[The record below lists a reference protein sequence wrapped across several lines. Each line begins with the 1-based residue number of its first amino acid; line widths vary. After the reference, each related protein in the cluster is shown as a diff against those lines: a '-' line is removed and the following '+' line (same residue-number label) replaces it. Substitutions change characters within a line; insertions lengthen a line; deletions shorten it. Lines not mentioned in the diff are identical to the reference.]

1 MVVEDALK
9 RKNDGG
15 GGGEPDLKR
24 SRGDRSGKPEVMS
37 LEQMLAKRKEEKKA
51 PKISFMSRN
60 VRERNAE
67 KEANRAKTEAK
78 RKAEEA
84 SKRRKDFLLQ
94 EEIER
99 ERERQ
104 REREE
109 REKERKR
116 REEERQREREEREK
130 ERLKQREEKDNLMQ
144 ISSLAEMNLLKLPDS
159 ERRERQAE
167 KELELIK
174 RHYLGMKEAKKKMQ
188 KPSEKFRNIFNFEWN
203 ADDDTMRGDNNPLYT
218 KRLEPQLL
226 FGRGYR
232 AGIDVREQR
241 KSNSFYEE
249 LIAKRA
255 EYTGED
261 VSTFIQPQKE
271 SIAFKTRD
279 IECKDEHKVHWTDKP
294 LHEMTTRD
302 WRIFREDFQIYIR
315 GGRVPNPMR
324 IWAEGGLPWELLEA
338 IHKVGYA
345 RPTPIQMQAIPIAL
359 ECRDLIGVAETG
371 SGKTAAYML
380 PLLNYVKKLP
390 QLDDTTA
397 QDGPYAV
404 VMAPSRELILQ
415 IEEEA
420 NKFATFTQARMV
432 SVVGGRDAEQQ
443 AFTLRQGVEICL
455 ATPGRLC
462 DALDKRHTV
471 LNQCNY
477 IILDEADKMVDLGFE
492 DYVRRVLL
500 AIPSS
505 NMKAE
510 NEDEVLQQELSA
522 KAGHRKFRVTQMFS
536 ATMPPAVERMARQFL
551 RHPSIISVGDP
562 GHAKKDIEQRL
573 EFISEAKKKKRLEEL
588 LVGAEP
594 PIIVFVNQKKAVD
607 VLAKSLDN
615 SGYRVCS
622 IHGGKSQEQR
632 EWAMNSFKE
641 GRYDIL
647 VATDVAGR
655 GLDIEG
661 VQQVINF
668 DMPKTIED
676 YTHRIG
682 RTGRAGLA
690 GLAVSFLTPED
701 SEIFYD
707 LTQFLKTSNQLVP
720 SELANHPA
728 SKFKP
733 GTLNEFGQPM
743 GKKLSEQ
750 IVYAKK

>member
-1 MVVEDALK
+1 MVAEADGK
-9 RKNDGG
+9 RKADGEDNDA
-15 GGGEPDLKR
+15 KR
-24 SRGDRSGKPEVMS
+24 QKSDGKSEVMS
-37 LEQMLAKRKEEKKA
+37 LEQVLAKRKEEKKA
-51 PKISFMSRN
+51 PKLSFVSRTD
-60 VRERNAE
+60 RERNAE
-67 KEANRAKTEAK
+67 KEATRQKNESKK
-78 RKAEEA
+78 KAEEA

-109 REKERKR
+109 RERERKR

-144 ISSLAEMNLLKLPDS
+144 TSSLAEMNLLKLPET

-241 KSNSFYEE
+241 KNNSFYEE

-261 VSTFIQPQKE
+261 VSTFIQPSKE
-271 SIAFKTRD
+271 PISFKQRD
-279 IECKDEHKVHWTDKP
+279 IETKDDHVTHWTDKP
-294 LHEMTTRD
+294 VAEMTARD

-315 GGRVPNPMR
+315 GGRVPHPMR
-324 IWAEGGLPWELLEA
+324 IWAEGPLPWELLEA
-338 IHKVGYA
+338 IHKVGYIK
-345 RPTPIQMQAIPIAL
+345 PTPVQMQVIPIAC
-359 ECRDLIGVAETG
+359 EHRDLIAVAETG
-371 SGKTAAYML
+371 SGKTCAYML
-380 PLLNYVKKLP
+380 PILNYVKKLP
-390 QLDDTTA
+390 PLDDTTA
-397 QDGPYAV
+397 QDGPYAIV
-404 VMAPSRELILQ
+404 LAPSRELVLQ

-420 NKFATFTQARMV
+420 RKFGQFVTCRMV
-432 SVVGGRDAEQQ
+432 SIVGGRDAEQQ
-443 AFTLRQGVEICL
+443 AFTLRQGVECAF

-471 LNQCNY
+471 LNQCSY
-477 IILDEADKMVDLGFE
+477 VVIDEADKMVDLGFE

-500 AIPSS
+500 AIPAS
-505 NMKAE
+505 NMKAM
-510 NEDEVLQQELSA
+510 DEESVVKQELEA
-522 KAGHRKFRVTQMFS
+522 KAGHRKYRITQMFS
-536 ATMPPAVERMARQFL
+536 ATMPPAIERMARTFL
-551 RHPSIISVGDP
+551 RCPSIVSIGDP

-573 EFISEAKKKKRLEEL
+573 EFIGEAKKKKRLEEL

-615 SGYRVCS
+615 GGYRVCS

-661 VQQVINF
+661 VMQVVNF

-682 RTGRAGLA
+682 RTGRAGNK
-690 GLAVSFLTPED
+690 GLACSFITPED

-707 LTQFLKTSNQLVP
+707 LCQFLKTSNQIIP
-720 SELANHPA
+720 PELQNHPA

-733 GTLNEFGQPM
+733 GTLNEHGQAM
-743 GKKLSEQ
+743 GKKLSEH

>member
-1 MVVEDALK
+1 MVAIGDAKRRADEPQLGSKRLK
-9 RKNDGG
+9 TDGG
-15 GGGEPDLKR
+15 KQ
-24 SRGDRSGKPEVMS
+24 EVMS
-37 LEQMLAKRKEEKKA
+37 LEQMLAKRKEDKKA
-51 PKISFMSRN
+51 PKLAFVSRN
-60 VRERNAE
+60 ERERNAE
-67 KEANRAKTEAK
+67 KEASRQKNEAK
-78 RKAEEA
+78 KKAEEA

-109 REKERKR
+109 RERERKR

-130 ERLKQREEKDNLMQ
+130 ERLKQREEKDSLMQ
-144 ISSLAEMNLLKLPDS
+144 SSSLAEMNLLKLPET

-174 RHYLGMKEAKKKMQ
+174 RHYLGMKDAKKKMQ

-241 KSNSFYEE
+241 KNNSFYEE

-261 VSTFIQPQKE
+261 VSTFIQPVKD
-271 SIAFKTRD
+271 SAAFRNRD
-279 IECKDEHKVHWTDKP
+279 LETKDDNKVHWTDKP
-294 LHEMTTRD
+294 VHEMTTRD
-302 WRIFREDFQIYIR
+302 WRIFREDFQIFIR

-324 IWAEGGLPWELLEA
+324 IWAEGPLPWELLEA
-338 IHKVGYA
+338 IHRVGYA
-345 RPTPIQMQAIPIAL
+345 KPTPIQMQTIPIACQ
-359 ECRDLIGVAETG
+359 CRDLIAVAQTG
-371 SGKTAAYML
+371 SGKTAAYMI
-380 PLLNYVKKLP
+380 PLLAYVRKLP
-390 QLDDTTA
+390 PLDDTTA
-397 QDGPYAV
+397 QDGPYAIV
-404 VMAPSRELILQ
+404 LAPSRELVLQ

-420 NKFATFTQARMV
+420 RKFSQCILGVRFV

-477 IILDEADKMVDLGFE
+477 IVIDEADKMVDLGFE
-492 DYVRRVLL
+492 DYVRRTLL

-505 NMKAE
+505 NLKAE
-510 NEDEVLQQELSA
+510 NEDETYKQEVEA
-522 KAGHRKFRVTQMFS
+522 QAGHRKYRITQMFS
-536 ATMPPAVERMARQFL
+536 ATMPPAIERLARNFL
-551 RHPSIISVGDP
+551 RHPSIINVGEP
-562 GHAKKDIEQRL
+562 GHAKQDIEQRL

-622 IHGGKSQEQR
+622 LHGGKSQEQR

-655 GLDIEG
+655 GLDVEG
-661 VQQVINF
+661 VQQVVNF

-682 RTGRAGLA
+682 RTGRAGQVGIA
-690 GLAVSFLTPED
+690 TSFVTPED

-707 LTQFLKTSNQLVP
+707 LSQFLKTSNQMVP
-720 SELANHPA
+720 PELANHPA

-743 GKKLSEQ
+743 GRKLSEHV
-750 IVYAKK
+750 VYAKK

>member
-1 MVVEDALK
+1 
-9 RKNDGG
+9 
-15 GGGEPDLKR
+15 
-24 SRGDRSGKPEVMS
+24 
-37 LEQMLAKRKEEKKA
+37 
-51 PKISFMSRN
+51 
-60 VRERNAE
+60 
-67 KEANRAKTEAK
+67 
-78 RKAEEA
+78 
-84 SKRRKDFLLQ
+84 
-94 EEIER
+94 
-99 ERERQ
+99 
-104 REREE
+104 
-109 REKERKR
+109 
-116 REEERQREREEREK
+116 
-130 ERLKQREEKDNLMQ
+130 MQ

-271 SIAFKTRD
+271 SAAFKNRD
-279 IECKDEHKVHWTDKP
+279 IEVADDNKIHWTDKP
-294 LHEMTTRD
+294 LSEMTTRD
-302 WRIFREDFQIYIR
+302 WRIFREDFQIFIR

-324 IWAEGGLPWELLEA
+324 IWAEGPLPWELLEA

-345 RPTPIQMQAIPIAL
+345 RPTPIQMQAIPVAC

-380 PLLNYVKKLP
+380 PLLSYTKKLP
-390 QLDDTTA
+390 PLDDTTA
-397 QDGPYAV
+397 QDGPYAIV
-404 VMAPSRELILQ
+404 LAPSRELILQ

-420 NKFATFTQARMV
+420 KKFAHFCQARIV

-443 AFTLRQGVEICL
+443 AFSLRQGVEVCL

-462 DALDKRHTV
+462 DAIDKRHTV

-477 IILDEADKMVDLGFE
+477 IVLDEADKMVDLGFE

-505 NMKAE
+505 NMKTE
-510 NEDEVLQQELSA
+510 NEDDILQQELAA
-522 KAGHRKFRVTQMFS
+522 KAGHRKYRVTQMFS

-551 RHPSIISVGDP
+551 RCPSIISVGDP
-562 GHAKKDIEQRL
+562 GHAKKDIEQNL

-682 RTGRAGLA
+682 RTGRAGNKGMA
-690 GLAVSFLTPED
+690 RSFLTPED
-701 SEIFYD
+701 ADIFYD
-707 LTQFLKTSNQLVP
+707 LVQFLKTSNQLVP
-720 SELANHPA
+720 PELANHPA
-728 SKFKP
+728 AKFKP
-733 GTLNEFGQPM
+733 GSVNEFGQKL
-743 GKKLSEQ
+743 GSKLSDH

>member
-1 MVVEDALK
+1 MGAQDVSK
-9 RKNDGG
+9 RKIDAAEGESKRHKSDG
-15 GGGEPDLKR
+15 KTV
-24 SRGDRSGKPEVMS
+24 EVMS
-37 LEQMLAKRKEEKKA
+37 LEQMLAKRKEENKA
-51 PKISFMSRN
+51 PKFKFISKTD
-60 VRERNAE
+60 REKNQEIQAG
-67 KEANRAKTEAK
+67 KQKADQKK
-78 RKAEEA
+78 KAEEA

-116 REEERQREREEREK
+116 REEERAREKEEREK
-130 ERLKQREEKDNLMQ
+130 ERLKAREEKDNLVQ
-144 ISSLAEMNLLKLPDS
+144 TSSLAEMNLLKLPET

-174 RHYLGMKEAKKKMQ
+174 RHYLGMKDTKKKMQ

-218 KRLEPQLL
+218 KRVEPQLL

-241 KSNSFYEE
+241 KNNSFYEE

-255 EYTGED
+255 EYSGED
-261 VSTFIQPQKE
+261 VSAFVQPSKE
-271 SIAFKTRD
+271 PLSFKQRD
-279 IECKDEHKVHWTDKP
+279 LEDKDINKTHWTEKP
-294 LHEMTTRD
+294 VHEMSTRD
-302 WRIFREDFQIYIR
+302 WRIFREDFQIFIR
-315 GGRVPNPMR
+315 GGRVPVPMR
-324 IWAEGGLPWELLEA
+324 IWAEGPLPWELLEA

-345 RPTPIQMQAIPIAL
+345 RPTPIQMQTIPIACQ
-359 ECRDLIGVAETG
+359 CRDLIATAETG

-380 PLLNYVKKLP
+380 PMLAYVKKLP
-390 QLDDTTA
+390 KLDDSTA
-397 QDGPYAV
+397 QDGPYGIV
-404 VMAPSRELILQ
+404 LAPSRELVIQ

-420 NKFATFTQARMV
+420 RKFAAFCDCRMV

-443 AFTLRQGVEICL
+443 AFTLRQGVEICM

-462 DALDKRHTV
+462 DSLDKRHTV
-471 LNQCNY
+471 LNQCTY
-477 IILDEADKMVDLGFE
+477 VVIDEADKMVDLGFE

-500 AIPSS
+500 AIPAS
-505 NMKAE
+505 NMKAD
-510 NEDEVLQQELSA
+510 NEDDAEKQEEDA
-522 KAGHRKFRVTQMFS
+522 KAAKKKYRITQMFS
-536 ATMPPAVERMARQFL
+536 ATMPPAIERMARTFL
-551 RHPSIISVGDP
+551 RCPAVINVGDP
-562 GHAKKDIEQRL
+562 SQAKKDIEQTL
-573 EFISEAKKKKRLEEL
+573 EFIGEAKKKKRLEEM

-607 VLAKSLDN
+607 VLSKSLDN

-655 GLDIEG
+655 GLDVEG
-661 VQQVINF
+661 VQRVINF
-668 DMPKTIED
+668 DLPKTIED

-682 RTGRAGLA
+682 RTGRAGMK
-690 GLAVSFLTPED
+690 GLAISFVTPED

-707 LTQFLKTSNQLVP
+707 LTNYLKTSNQIIP
-720 SELANHPA
+720 PELASHPA

-733 GTLNEFGQPM
+733 GTLNEHGQVM
-743 GKKLSEQ
+743 GRKLVDQ
-750 IVYAKK
+750 VVFAKK

>member
-1 MVVEDALK
+1 MGADDAK
-9 RKNDGG
+9 RKPDAQDGG
-15 GGGEPDLKR
+15 GKR
-24 SRGDRSGKPEVMS
+24 ARAAGDGKGEVMS
-37 LEQMLAKRKEEKKA
+37 LEQVLAKRKDEKKA
-51 PKISFMSRN
+51 PKLQFVSK
-60 VRERNAE
+60 VDREKNAD
-67 KEANRAKTEAK
+67 KEASRQKNEAK
-78 RKAEEA
+78 KKAEEA

-109 REKERKR
+109 RERERKR

-130 ERLKQREEKDNLMQ
+130 ERLKQREEKDSLMQ
-144 ISSLAEMNLLKLPDS
+144 TSSLAEMNLLKLPET

-241 KSNSFYEE
+241 KNNSFYEE

-261 VSTFIQPQKE
+261 VSTFIQPAKE
-271 SIAFKTRD
+271 PIGFKQRD
-279 IECKDEHKVHWTDKP
+279 IETNNDNKVHWTDKP
-294 LHEMTTRD
+294 VQEMTVRD
-302 WRIFREDFQIYIR
+302 WRIFREDFQIFIR
-315 GGRVPNPMR
+315 GGRVPVPMR
-324 IWAEGGLPWELLEA
+324 IWAESPLPWELLEA
-338 IHKVGYA
+338 VHKVGYTKPYA
-345 RPTPIQMQAIPIAL
+345 IQMQTIPIAC
-359 ECRDLIGVAETG
+359 EHRDLIAVAETG

-380 PLLNYVKKLP
+380 PLLAYVQKLP
-390 QLDDTTA
+390 PLDDTTA
-397 QDGPYAV
+397 QDGPYGIV
-404 VMAPSRELILQ
+404 LAPSRELVLQ

-420 NKFATFTQARMV
+420 VKFASYCKVRMV

-443 AFTLRQGVEICL
+443 AFSLRQGAEVVF

-462 DALDKRHTV
+462 DSLDKRHTV

-477 IILDEADKMVDLGFE
+477 VVIDEADKMVDLGFE
-492 DYVRRVLL
+492 EYVRRVLL
-500 AIPSS
+500 AIPGS
-505 NMKAE
+505 NMKSEAE
-510 NEDEVLQQELSA
+510 EEALKQELEA
-522 KAGHRKFRVTQMFS
+522 KSGHRRYRITQMFS
-536 ATMPPAVERMARQFL
+536 ATMPPAIERMARTFL
-551 RHPSIISVGDP
+551 RCPAIVSVGDP

-573 EFISEAKKKKRLEEL
+573 EFIGEAKKKKRLEEL

-622 IHGGKSQEQR
+622 IHGGKGQEQR

-661 VQQVINF
+661 VMQVINF

-682 RTGRAGLA
+682 RTGRAGNK
-690 GLAVSFLTPED
+690 GLANSMVTPED

-707 LTQFLKTSNQLVP
+707 LTQFLKSSNQIVP
-720 SELANHPA
+720 PELASHPA

-733 GTLNEFGQPM
+733 GTLNEHGQAM
-743 GKKLSEQ
+743 GTKITNH

>member
-1 MVVEDALK
+1 MGADDGK
-9 RKNDGG
+9 RKAEGLGEADAKRQKGERGLEQPLGKGG
-15 GGGEPDLKR
+15 GKGKMTMTFVA
-24 SRGDRSGKPEVMS
+24 RGDR
-37 LEQMLAKRKEEKKA
+37 EK
-51 PKISFMSRN
+51 
-60 VRERNAE
+60 NAE
-67 KEANRAKTEAK
+67 KEASRLKNEQKK
-78 RKAEEA
+78 KVEEA

-109 REKERKR
+109 RERERKR

-130 ERLKQREEKDNLMQ
+130 ERLKMREEKADLMQ
-144 ISSLAEMNLLKLPDS
+144 TSSLAEMNLLKLPEN

-218 KRLEPQLL
+218 KRVEPQLL

-241 KSNSFYEE
+241 KNNSFYEE

-261 VSTFIQPQKE
+261 VSTFIQPAKE
-271 SIAFKTRD
+271 PIGFKQRD
-279 IECKDEHKVHWTDKP
+279 IETKDDNKIHWTEKP
-294 LHEMTTRD
+294 VSEMSTRD
-302 WRIFREDFQIYIR
+302 WRIFREDFQIFIR

-324 IWAEGGLPWELLEA
+324 IWAEGPLPWELLEA
-338 IHKVGYA
+338 VHKAGYA
-345 RPTPIQMQAIPIAL
+345 RPTAIQMQTIPIAC
-359 ECRDLIGVAETG
+359 EHRDLIAVAETG

-380 PLLNYVKKLP
+380 PLLSYVKELP
-390 QLDDTTA
+390 ALDDKTA
-397 QDGPYAV
+397 QDGPYSIV
-404 VMAPSRELILQ
+404 LAPSRELVLQ

-420 NKFATFTQARMV
+420 RKFANFCNVRMV

-443 AFTLRQGVEICL
+443 AFTLRQGAEVCF

-477 IILDEADKMVDLGFE
+477 VVIDEADKMVDLGFE

-500 AIPSS
+500 AIPGS
-505 NMKAE
+505 NMKSEQEEEAIK
-510 NEDEVLQQELSA
+510 QELEA
-522 KAGHRKFRVTQMFS
+522 KSGHRRYRITQMFS
-536 ATMPPAVERMARQFL
+536 ATMPPAIERMARSFL
-551 RHPSIISVGDP
+551 RCPSIISVGDP

-573 EFISEAKKKKRLEEL
+573 EFIGEAKKKKRLEEL

-682 RTGRAGLA
+682 RTGRAGLK
-690 GLAVSFLTPED
+690 GLATSMVTPED

-707 LTQFLKTSNQLVP
+707 LTQFLKSSNQIVP
-720 SELANHPA
+720 PELASHPA

-733 GTLNEFGQPM
+733 GTLNEHGQQM
-743 GKKLSEQ
+743 GTKITQ
-750 IVYAKK
+750 HIVYAKK

>member
-1 MVVEDALK
+1 MGGEDLK
-9 RKNDGG
+9 RKGGGDDGG
-15 GGGEPDLKR
+15 DLKR
-24 SRGDRSGKPEVMS
+24 QRGDKGKQNEVMS
-37 LEQMLAKRKEEKKA
+37 LEQMLAKRKEEKRA
-51 PKISFMSRN
+51 PKISFMSRGD
-60 VRERNAE
+60 REKNAE
-67 KEANRAKTEAK
+67 KEASRQKNEAK
-78 RKAEEA
+78 KKAEEA

-109 REKERKR
+109 RERERKR

-130 ERLKQREEKDNLMQ
+130 ERLKQREEKDSLMQ

-261 VSTFIQPQKE
+261 VSTFIQPAKE
-271 SIAFKTRD
+271 SASFKNRD
-279 IECKDEHKVHWTDKP
+279 IEVSDDHKIHWTDKP
-294 LHEMTTRD
+294 VQDMTVRD
-302 WRIFREDFQIYIR
+302 WRIFREDFQIFIR

-324 IWAEGGLPWELLEA
+324 IWAEGPLPWELLEA

-345 RPTPIQMQAIPIAL
+345 RPTPIQMQAIPVAC

-380 PLLNYVKKLP
+380 PMLAYVRKLP
-390 QLDDTTA
+390 PLDDTTA
-397 QDGPYAV
+397 QDGPYAIV
-404 VMAPSRELILQ
+404 LAPSRELILQ
-415 IEEEA
+415 IEEESR
-420 NKFATFTQARMV
+420 KFAQFCQARV
-432 SVVGGRDAEQQ
+432 TSVVGGRDAEQQ
-443 AFTLRQGVEICL
+443 AFSLRQGTEICL

-477 IILDEADKMVDLGFE
+477 VVLDEADKMVDLGFE

-500 AIPSS
+500 AIPAT

-510 NEDEVLQQELSA
+510 DEDKALEQELQA
-522 KAGHRKFRVTQMFS
+522 KAGKTKFRITQMFS

-551 RHPSIISVGDP
+551 RCPSIISIGDP
-562 GHAKKDIEQRL
+562 GHAKKDIEQLL
-573 EFISEAKKKKRLEEL
+573 EFIGEAKKKKRLEEL

-622 IHGGKSQEQR
+622 LHGGKSQEQR

-655 GLDIEG
+655 GLDVEG

-682 RTGRAGLA
+682 RTGRAGNKGMA
-690 GLAVSFLTPED
+690 RSMLTPED
-701 SEIFYD
+701 QEIFYD
-707 LTQFLKTSNQLVP
+707 LTQFLKSSGQLVP
-720 SELANHPA
+720 PELANHPA

-743 GKKLSEQ
+743 GKKLSDS
-750 IVYAKK
+750 IVYAKR

>member
-1 MVVEDALK
+1 LHSYQ
-9 RKNDGG
+9 KN
-15 GGGEPDLKR
+15 ER
-24 SRGDRSGKPEVMS
+24 
-37 LEQMLAKRKEEKKA
+37 EK
-51 PKISFMSRN
+51 
-60 VRERNAE
+60 NAE
-67 KEANRAKTEAK
+67 KEASRQKTEAK
-78 RKAEEA
+78 KKNEEA

-109 REKERKR
+109 RERERKR

-130 ERLKQREEKDNLMQ
+130 ERLKQREEKDSLMQ
-144 ISSLAEMNLLKLPDS
+144 SSSLAEMNLLKLPET

-174 RHYLGMKEAKKKMQ
+174 RHYLGMKDAKKKMQ

-218 KRLEPQLL
+218 KRCEPQLL

-241 KSNSFYEE
+241 KNNSFYEE

-271 SIAFKTRD
+271 TASFKTRD
-279 IECKDEHKVHWTDKP
+279 IEVKDDHKIHWTDKP
-294 LHEMTTRD
+294 VQEMNTRD
-302 WRIFREDFQIYIR
+302 WRIFREDFQIFIR

-324 IWAEGGLPWELLEA
+324 IWAEGPLPWELLEA

-345 RPTPIQMQAIPIAL
+345 KPTPVQMQTIPIACQ
-359 ECRDLIGVAETG
+359 CRDLIAVAETG

-380 PLLNYVKKLP
+380 PLLSYVKKLP
-390 QLDDTTA
+390 PLDDHTA
-397 QDGPYAV
+397 QDGPYAIV
-404 VMAPSRELILQ
+404 LAPSRELVLQ
-415 IEEEA
+415 IEEESI
-420 NKFATFTQARMV
+420 KFSSFLKTRLV

-443 AFTLRQGVEICL
+443 AFQLRQGCEICL

-477 IILDEADKMVDLGFE
+477 VVIDEADKMVDLGFE
-492 DYVRRVLL
+492 DYVRRALL
-500 AIPSS
+500 AIPNS
-505 NMKAE
+505 NMKSE
-510 NEDEVLQQELSA
+510 VEDDAFKQEVEAL
-522 KAGHRKFRVTQMFS
+522 AGTRKFRITQMFS
-536 ATMPPAVERMARQFL
+536 ATMPPAIERMARTFL

-573 EFISEAKKKKRLEEL
+573 EFLGEAKKKKRLEEL

-622 IHGGKSQEQR
+622 LHGGKSQEQR

-655 GLDIEG
+655 GLDVEG

-682 RTGRAGLA
+682 RTGRAGLK
-690 GLAVSFLTPED
+690 GLAMSFLTPED
-701 SEIFYD
+701 SEMFYD
-707 LTQFLKTSNQLVP
+707 LTNFLKSSNQIVP
-720 SELANHPA
+720 PELANHPA

-733 GTLNEFGQPM
+733 GTLNEFGQRM
-743 GKKLSEQ
+743 GTKLSEH
-750 IVYAKK
+750 IVYAKR

>member
-1 MVVEDALK
+1 
-9 RKNDGG
+9 
-15 GGGEPDLKR
+15 
-24 SRGDRSGKPEVMS
+24 
-37 LEQMLAKRKEEKKA
+37 
-51 PKISFMSRN
+51 
-60 VRERNAE
+60 
-67 KEANRAKTEAK
+67 
-78 RKAEEA
+78 
-84 SKRRKDFLLQ
+84 
-94 EEIER
+94 
-99 ERERQ
+99 
-104 REREE
+104 
-109 REKERKR
+109 
-116 REEERQREREEREK
+116 
-130 ERLKQREEKDNLMQ
+130 LMQ
-144 ISSLAEMNLLKLPDS
+144 TSSLAEMNLLKLPET

-241 KSNSFYEE
+241 KNNSFYEE

-255 EYTGED
+255 EYSGED
-261 VSTFIQPQKE
+261 VSTFIQPSKE
-271 SIAFKTRD
+271 PIGFQQRD
-279 IECKDEHKVHWTDKP
+279 IETKDDHVTHWTDKP
-294 LHEMTTRD
+294 VSEMTTRD

-324 IWAEGGLPWELLEA
+324 IWAEGPLAWELLEA
-338 IHKVGYA
+338 IHKCGYIK
-345 RPTPIQMQAIPIAL
+345 PTPVQMQVIPIAC
-359 ECRDLIGVAETG
+359 EHRDLIAVAETG
-371 SGKTAAYML
+371 SGKTCAYML
-380 PLLNYVKKLP
+380 PILTYIKKLP
-390 QLDDTTA
+390 PLDDTTA
-397 QDGPYAV
+397 QDGPYAIV
-404 VMAPSRELILQ
+404 LAPSRELVLQ

-420 NKFATFTQARMV
+420 RKFGQYVTCRMV
-432 SVVGGRDAEQQ
+432 SIVGGRDAEQQ
-443 AFTLRQGVEICL
+443 AFTLRQGVECAF

-462 DALDKRHTV
+462 DSLDKRHTV
-471 LNQCNY
+471 LNQCSY
-477 IILDEADKMVDLGFE
+477 VVIDEADKMVDLGFE

-500 AIPSS
+500 AIPAS
-505 NMKAE
+505 NMKAT
-510 NEDEVLQQELSA
+510 DEESVAKQELEA
-522 KAGHRKFRVTQMFS
+522 KAGHRHYRITQMFS
-536 ATMPPAVERMARQFL
+536 ATMPPAIERMARTFL
-551 RHPSIISVGDP
+551 RCPSIVSVGDP

-573 EFISEAKKKKRLEEL
+573 EFIGEAKKKKRLEEM

-615 SGYRVCS
+615 GGYRVCS

-661 VQQVINF
+661 VMQVMNF

-682 RTGRAGLA
+682 RTGRAGNK
-690 GLAVSFLTPED
+690 GLAISFITPED

-707 LTQFLKTSNQLVP
+707 LCQFLKTSNQIIP
-720 SELANHPA
+720 PELNNHPA

-733 GTLNEFGQPM
+733 GTLNEHGQVM
-743 GKKLSEQ
+743 GKKLSDHV
-750 IVYAKK
+750 VYAKK

>member
-1 MVVEDALK
+1 MS
-9 RKNDGG
+9 KND
-15 GGGEPDLKR
+15 R
-24 SRGDRSGKPEVMS
+24 
-37 LEQMLAKRKEEKKA
+37 EK
-51 PKISFMSRN
+51 
-60 VRERNAE
+60 NAE
-67 KEANRAKTEAK
+67 KEASRQKNEAK
-78 RKAEEA
+78 KKAEEA

-109 REKERKR
+109 RERERKR

-130 ERLKQREEKDNLMQ
+130 ERLKQREEKDSLMQ

-271 SIAFKTRD
+271 TASFKNRD
-279 IECKDEHKVHWTDKP
+279 IEINDDNKVHWTDKP
-294 LHEMTTRD
+294 LESMATRD
-302 WRIFREDFQIYIR
+302 WRIFREDFQIFIR

-324 IWAEGGLPWELLEA
+324 IWAEGPLPWELLEA

-345 RPTPIQMQAIPIAL
+345 RPTPIQMQAIPVAC

-380 PLLNYVKKLP
+380 PLLSYVKKLP
-390 QLDDTTA
+390 PLDDTTA
-397 QDGPYAV
+397 QDGPYAIV
-404 VMAPSRELILQ
+404 LAPSRELILQ

-420 NKFATFTQARMV
+420 RKFAAFCQARV
-432 SVVGGRDAEQQ
+432 CSVVGGRDAEQQ
-443 AFTLRQGVEICL
+443 AFSLRQGVEVCL

-462 DALDKRHTV
+462 DSLDKRHTV

-477 IILDEADKMVDLGFE
+477 IVLDEADKMVDLGFE

-505 NMKAE
+505 NMKSE
-510 NEDEVLQQELSA
+510 NEDEALQQEINA
-522 KAGHRKFRVTQMFS
+522 KAGARKFRVTQMFS

-551 RHPSIISVGDP
+551 RCPSIISVGDP
-562 GHAKKDIEQRL
+562 GQAKKDIEQNL

-588 LVGAEP
+588 LVGADP
-594 PIIVFVNQKKAVD
+594 PIIIFVNQKKAVD

-641 GRYDIL
+641 GRYDML

-682 RTGRAGLA
+682 RTGRAGLKGKA
-690 GLAVSFLTPED
+690 KSFLTPED
-701 SEIFYD
+701 SDMFYD
-707 LTQFLKTSNQLVP
+707 LVQFLKTSNQLVP
-720 SELANHPA
+720 PELANHPA
-728 SKFKP
+728 AKFKP
-733 GTLNEFGQPM
+733 GTVNEFGQQM
-743 GKKLSEQ
+743 GKKLSDH

>member
-1 MVVEDALK
+1 
-9 RKNDGG
+9 
-15 GGGEPDLKR
+15 
-24 SRGDRSGKPEVMS
+24 MS
-37 LEQMLAKRKEEKKA
+37 LEQMLAKRKEENKA
-51 PKISFMSRN
+51 PKVVFVTRN
-60 VRERNAE
+60 DRERNQE
-67 KEANRAKTEAK
+67 KEASKQKNEAK
-78 RKAEEA
+78 KKAEEC

-109 REKERKR
+109 RERERKR
-116 REEERQREREEREK
+116 REEERLREREEREK
-130 ERLKQREEKDNLMQ
+130 ERLQKREEKDNLMQ
-144 ISSLAEMNLLKLPDS
+144 VSSLAEMNLLKLPEV

-174 RHYLGMKEAKKKMQ
+174 RHYLGMKDAKKKMQ

-255 EYTGED
+255 EVTGED
-261 VSTFIQPQKE
+261 VSTFIQPQKD
-271 SIAFKTRD
+271 SAAFRNRD
-279 IECKDEHKVHWTDKP
+279 IEHYDENKVHWTEKTLDQ
-294 LHEMTTRD
+294 MSTRD
-302 WRIFREDFQIYIR
+302 WRIFREDFQIFIR
-315 GGRVPNPMR
+315 GGRVPNPLR
-324 IWAEGGLPWELLEA
+324 VWAEGPLPWELLEA
-338 IHKVGYA
+338 VHTAGYA
-345 RPTPIQMQAIPIAL
+345 KPTPIQMQAIPIAC
-359 ECRDLIGVAETG
+359 EMRDLIGVAETG
-371 SGKTAAYML
+371 SGKTCAYVL
-380 PLLNYVKKLP
+380 PLLAYVNKLP
-390 QLDDTTA
+390 LLDDTTA
-397 QDGPYAV
+397 QDGPYAIV
-404 VMAPSRELILQ
+404 LAPSRELVLQ
-415 IEEEA
+415 IEEETR
-420 NKFATFTQARMV
+420 KFGQYTKARMV

-443 AFTLRQGVEICL
+443 AFQLRKGVEVVI

-462 DALDKRHTV
+462 DSLDKSHTV

-477 IILDEADKMVDLGFE
+477 VVLDEADKMVDLGFE
-492 DYVRRVLL
+492 DYVNRALL
-500 AIPSS
+500 AIPNT

-510 NEDEVLQQELSA
+510 NEDEAFKQEVEA
-522 KAGHRKFRVTQMFS
+522 KAGHRQYRVTQMFS
-536 ATMPPAVERMARQFL
+536 ATMPPAVERMARKFL
-551 RHPSIISVGDP
+551 RCPSIISVGDP
-562 GHAKKDIEQRL
+562 GHAKRDIEQRL
-573 EFISEAKKKKRLEEL
+573 EFLAEAKKKKRLEEL
-588 LVGAEP
+588 LAGAEP

-607 VLAKSLDN
+607 VLSKSLDN
-615 SGYRVCS
+615 SGYRVAA

-632 EWAMNSFKE
+632 EWAISSFKE

-655 GLDIEG
+655 GLDVEG

-682 RTGRAGLA
+682 RTGRAGMKGIATSL
-690 GLAVSFLTPED
+690 VTQED
-701 SEIFYD
+701 SDVFYD
-707 LTQFLKTSNQLVP
+707 LKAFLTSSNQMVP
-720 SELANHPA
+720 PELANHPA
-728 SKFKP
+728 ARFKP

-743 GKKLSEQ
+743 GAKKTDTV
-750 IVYAKK
+750 VYAKK

>member
-1 MVVEDALK
+1 MGAEDK
-9 RKNDGG
+9 RKADGG
-15 GGGEPDLKR
+15 DSNAKR
-24 SRGDRSGKPEVMS
+24 AKVDSKPEVMS

-51 PKISFMSRN
+51 PKLAFVSKN
-60 VRERNAE
+60 EREKNAE
-67 KEANRAKTEAK
+67 KEASRQKTEAK
-78 RKAEEA
+78 KKNEEA

-109 REKERKR
+109 RERERKR

-130 ERLKQREEKDNLMQ
+130 ERLKQREEKDSLMQ
-144 ISSLAEMNLLKLPDS
+144 SSSLAEMNLLKLPET

-174 RHYLGMKEAKKKMQ
+174 RHYLGMKDAKKKMQ

-218 KRLEPQLL
+218 KRCEPQLL

-241 KSNSFYEE
+241 KNNSFYEE

-271 SIAFKTRD
+271 TASFKTRD
-279 IECKDEHKVHWTDKP
+279 IEVKDDHKIHWTDKP
-294 LHEMTTRD
+294 VQEMNTRD
-302 WRIFREDFQIYIR
+302 WRIFREDFQIFIR

-324 IWAEGGLPWELLEA
+324 IWAEGPLPWELLEA

-345 RPTPIQMQAIPIAL
+345 KPTPVQMQTIPIACQ
-359 ECRDLIGVAETG
+359 CRDLIAVAETG

-380 PLLNYVKKLP
+380 PLLSYVKKLP
-390 QLDDTTA
+390 PLDDHTA
-397 QDGPYAV
+397 QDGPYAIV
-404 VMAPSRELILQ
+404 LAPSRELVLQ
-415 IEEEA
+415 IEEESI
-420 NKFATFTQARMV
+420 KFSSFLKTRLV

-443 AFTLRQGVEICL
+443 AFQLRQGCEICL

-477 IILDEADKMVDLGFE
+477 VVIDEADKMVDLGFE
-492 DYVRRVLL
+492 DYVRRALL
-500 AIPSS
+500 AIPNS
-505 NMKAE
+505 NMKSE
-510 NEDEVLQQELSA
+510 VEDDAFKQEVEAL
-522 KAGHRKFRVTQMFS
+522 AGTRKFRITQMFS
-536 ATMPPAVERMARQFL
+536 ATMPPAIERMARTFL

-573 EFISEAKKKKRLEEL
+573 EFLGEAKKKKRLEEL

-622 IHGGKSQEQR
+622 LHGGKSQEQR

-655 GLDIEG
+655 GLDVEG

-682 RTGRAGLA
+682 RTGRAGLK
-690 GLAVSFLTPED
+690 GLAMSFLTPED
-701 SEIFYD
+701 SEMFYD
-707 LTQFLKTSNQLVP
+707 LTNFLKSSNQIVP
-720 SELANHPA
+720 PELANHPA

-733 GTLNEFGQPM
+733 GTLNEFGQRM
-743 GKKLSEQ
+743 GTKLSEH
-750 IVYAKK
+750 IVYAKR

>member
-1 MVVEDALK
+1 MVAEDSLK
-9 RKNDGG
+9 RRSDGI
-15 GGGEPDLKR
+15 ENASKR
-24 SRGDRSGKPEVMS
+24 MKVDSGKSEVMS

-51 PKISFMSRN
+51 PKLQFVSRAD
-60 VRERNAE
+60 RDRNAE
-67 KEANRAKTEAK
+67 KEASRQKNEAK
-78 RKAEEA
+78 KKAEEA

-109 REKERKR
+109 RERERKR

-130 ERLKQREEKDNLMQ
+130 ERLKQREEKDSLMQ
-144 ISSLAEMNLLKLPDS
+144 SSSLAEMNLLKLPET

-174 RHYLGMKEAKKKMQ
+174 RHYLGMKDAKKKMQ

-241 KSNSFYEE
+241 KNNSFYEE

-271 SIAFKTRD
+271 SHAFKNRD
-279 IECKDEHKVHWTDKP
+279 IEINDDNKIHWTDKP
-294 LHEMTTRD
+294 VHEMTTRD
-302 WRIFREDFQIYIR
+302 WRIFREDFQIFIR

-324 IWAEGGLPWELLEA
+324 IWAEGPLPWELLEA
-338 IHKVGYA
+338 THKVGYMK
-345 RPTPIQMQAIPIAL
+345 PTPIQMQTIPIAC
-359 ECRDLIGVAETG
+359 ECRDLIAIAETG

-380 PLLNYVKKLP
+380 PLLAYIKKLP
-390 QLDDTTA
+390 PLDDTTA
-397 QDGPYAV
+397 QDGPYGI
-404 VMAPSRELILQ
+404 VMAPSRELVIQ

-420 NKFATFTQARMV
+420 RKFSQFLNCRMV

-443 AFTLRQGVEICL
+443 AFQLRQGVELCL

-477 IILDEADKMVDLGFE
+477 IVIDEADKMVDLGFE
-492 DYVRRVLL
+492 DYVRRALL
-500 AIPSS
+500 AIPST
-505 NMKAE
+505 NLKAE
-510 NEDEVLQQELSA
+510 NEDDALRQEIEA
-522 KAGHRKFRVTQMFS
+522 KAGHRKYRITQMFS
-536 ATMPPAVERMARQFL
+536 ATMPPAIERMARSFL
-551 RHPSIISVGDP
+551 RCPSIVSVGDP
-562 GHAKKDIEQRL
+562 GTAKKDIEQRL

-622 IHGGKSQEQR
+622 LHGGKSQEQR

-655 GLDIEG
+655 GLDVEG
-661 VQQVINF
+661 VQQVVNF

-682 RTGRAGLA
+682 RTGRAGLK
-690 GLAVSFLTPED
+690 GLASSFVTPED

-707 LTQFLKTSNQLVP
+707 LTQFLKSSNQIVP
-720 SELANHPA
+720 PELANHPA

-743 GKKLSEQ
+743 GRKLSEHV
-750 IVYAKK
+750 VYAKK

>member
-1 MVVEDALK
+1 MSGEDRK
-9 RKNDGG
+9 RKPDGG
-15 GGGEPDLKR
+15 EGDAKRLKA
-24 SRGDRSGKPEVMS
+24 DGKDPMS
-37 LEQMLAKRKEEKKA
+37 LEQVIAKRKDDKKA
-51 PKISFMSRN
+51 PKLTFVSRTD
-60 VRERNAE
+60 REKNAE
-67 KEANRAKTEAK
+67 KEASRQKNEQKKKT
-78 RKAEEA
+78 EEA

-109 REKERKR
+109 RERERKR

-130 ERLKQREEKDNLMQ
+130 ERMKMREEKDTLMQ
-144 ISSLAEMNLLKLPDS
+144 TSSLAEMNLLKLPET

-174 RHYLGMKEAKKKMQ
+174 KHYLGMKEAKKKMQ

-218 KRLEPQLL
+218 KRCEPQLL

-241 KSNSFYEE
+241 KNNSFYEE

-261 VSTFIQPQKE
+261 VSTFIQPSKE
-271 SIAFKTRD
+271 PIGFKQRD
-279 IECKDEHKVHWTDKP
+279 IESKDDNKMHWTEKP
-294 LHEMTTRD
+294 VNEMSARD
-302 WRIFREDFQIYIR
+302 WRIFREDFQIFIR

-324 IWAEGGLPWELLEA
+324 IWAEGPLPWELLEA

-345 RPTPIQMQAIPIAL
+345 KPTPVQMQTIPIAC
-359 ECRDLIGVAETG
+359 EHRDLIAVAETG

-380 PLLNYVKKLP
+380 PLLAYVKNLP
-390 QLDDTTA
+390 PLTDATA
-397 QDGPYAV
+397 QDGPYGIV
-404 VMAPSRELILQ
+404 LAPSRELVLQ

-420 NKFATFTQARMV
+420 KKFSAYITSVRVV

-443 AFTLRQGVEICL
+443 AFALRQGAEICL

-477 IILDEADKMVDLGFE
+477 VVIDEADKMVDLGFE
-492 DYVRRVLL
+492 DYVRRTLL
-500 AIPSS
+500 AIPGS
-505 NMKAE
+505 NMKSDAE
-510 NEDEVLQQELSA
+510 EEAITQELEA
-522 KAGHRKFRVTQMFS
+522 KAGHRKYRITQMFS
-536 ATMPPAVERMARQFL
+536 ATMPPAIERMARTFL
-551 RHPSIISVGDP
+551 RCPSIISVGDP

-573 EFISEAKKKKRLEEL
+573 EFVGEAKKKKRLEEM

-661 VQQVINF
+661 VMQVINF

-682 RTGRAGLA
+682 RTGRAGNK
-690 GLAVSFLTPED
+690 GLAASMVTPED

-707 LTQFLKTSNQLVP
+707 LTQFLKSSNQIVP
-720 SELANHPA
+720 PELASHPA

-733 GTLNEFGQPM
+733 GTLNEHGQAM
-743 GKKLSEQ
+743 GTKITNH

>member
-1 MVVEDALK
+1 
-9 RKNDGG
+9 
-15 GGGEPDLKR
+15 
-24 SRGDRSGKPEVMS
+24 
-37 LEQMLAKRKEEKKA
+37 
-51 PKISFMSRN
+51 
-60 VRERNAE
+60 
-67 KEANRAKTEAK
+67 
-78 RKAEEA
+78 
-84 SKRRKDFLLQ
+84 
-94 EEIER
+94 
-99 ERERQ
+99 
-104 REREE
+104 
-109 REKERKR
+109 
-116 REEERQREREEREK
+116 
-130 ERLKQREEKDNLMQ
+130 
-144 ISSLAEMNLLKLPDS
+144 MNLLKLPET

-174 RHYLGMKEAKKKMQ
+174 RYYLGMKDAKKKMQ

-218 KRLEPQLL
+218 KRCEPQLL

-241 KSNSFYEE
+241 KNNSFYEE

-261 VSTFIQPQKE
+261 VSTFIQPSKE
-271 SIAFKTRD
+271 PIGFKQRD
-279 IECKDEHKVHWTDKP
+279 LEHTDDHKVHWTEKP
-294 LHEMTTRD
+294 VHEMTVRD
-302 WRIFREDFQIYIR
+302 WRIFREDFQIFIR

-324 IWAEGGLPWELLEA
+324 IWAEGPLPWELLEA

-345 RPTPIQMQAIPIAL
+345 RPTPVQMQAIPIAC
-359 ECRDLIGVAETG
+359 EHRDLIAIAETG
-371 SGKTAAYML
+371 TGKTCAYML
-380 PLLNYVKKLP
+380 PLLSYVKKLP
-390 QLDDTTA
+390 QLNDTTA
-397 QDGPYAV
+397 LDGPYAIV
-404 VMAPSRELILQ
+404 LAPSRELVIQ

-420 NKFATFTQARMV
+420 KKFASFCPDIRIV

-443 AFTLRQGVEICL
+443 AFTLRQGAEVCL

-477 IILDEADKMVDLGFE
+477 VVIDEADKMVDLGFE
-492 DYVRRVLL
+492 DYVRRTLL
-500 AIPSS
+500 AIPST
-505 NMKAE
+505 NMKSE
-510 NEDEVLQQELSA
+510 EEDQALQQELEA
-522 KAGHRKFRVTQMFS
+522 KGGHRRYRITQMFS
-536 ATMPPAVERMARQFL
+536 ATMPPAIERMARTFL
-551 RHPSIISVGDP
+551 RCPSIVTVGDP
-562 GHAKKDIEQRL
+562 SHAKKDIEQRL
-573 EFISEAKKKKRLEEL
+573 EFVAEEKKKKRLEEL

-661 VQQVINF
+661 VMQVINF

-676 YTHRIG
+676 YKHRIG
-682 RTGRAGLA
+682 RTGRAGNQ
-690 GLAVSFLTPED
+690 GLAVSLITPED
-701 SEIFYD
+701 AEIFYD
-707 LTQFLKTSNQLVP
+707 LTQFLKSSNQIVP
-720 SELANHPA
+720 PELASHPA

-733 GTLNEFGQPM
+733 GTLNEHGQAM
-743 GKKLSEQ
+743 GTKIKDH

>member
-1 MVVEDALK
+1 MGADDK
-9 RKNDGG
+9 RKPDGG
-15 GGGEPDLKR
+15 GAESAQKRLKQGGSD
-24 SRGDRSGKPEVMS
+24 
-37 LEQMLAKRKEEKKA
+37 AKKNA
-51 PKISFMSRN
+51 PKLSFVSRTD
-60 VRERNAE
+60 REKNAE
-67 KEANRAKTEAK
+67 KEASRQKNEAK
-78 RKAEEA
+78 KKAEEA

-109 REKERKR
+109 RERERKR

-130 ERLKQREEKDNLMQ
+130 ERLKQREEKDSLMQ
-144 ISSLAEMNLLKLPDS
+144 TSSLAEMNLLKLPET

-167 KELELIK
+167 KELEVIK

-218 KRLEPQLL
+218 KRCEPQLL

-241 KSNSFYEE
+241 KNNSFYEE

-261 VSTFIQPQKE
+261 VSTFIQPAKE
-271 SIAFKTRD
+271 PIGFQQRD
-279 IECKDEHKVHWTDKP
+279 LETKDDNKVHWTDKP
-294 LHEMTTRD
+294 VSEMTVRD
-302 WRIFREDFQIYIR
+302 WRIFREDFQIFIR
-315 GGRVPNPMR
+315 GGRVPVPMR
-324 IWAEGGLPWELLEA
+324 IWAEGPLPWELLEA
-338 IHKVGYA
+338 INKVGYLK
-345 RPTPIQMQAIPIAL
+345 PTPVQMQTIPIAC
-359 ECRDLIGVAETG
+359 EHRDLIAVAETG

-380 PLLNYVKKLP
+380 PLLSYVKKLP
-390 QLDDTTA
+390 PLDDKTA
-397 QDGPYAV
+397 QDGPYGIV
-404 VMAPSRELILQ
+404 LAPSRELVLQ

-420 NKFATFTQARMV
+420 QKFSVFCNTRMV
-432 SVVGGRDAEQQ
+432 SIVGGRDAEQQ
-443 AFTLRQGVEICL
+443 AFSLRQGAEIVF

-462 DALDKRHTV
+462 DSLDKRHTV

-477 IILDEADKMVDLGFE
+477 VVIDEADKMVDLGFE

-500 AIPSS
+500 AIPGS
-505 NMKAE
+505 NMKSEKEEEA
-510 NEDEVLQQELSA
+510 LKQELEA
-522 KAGHRKFRVTQMFS
+522 KSGHRRYRITQMYS
-536 ATMPPAVERMARQFL
+536 ATMPPAIERMARNFL
-551 RHPSIISVGDP
+551 RCPSIVSIGDP

-573 EFISEAKKKKRLEEL
+573 EFIGEAKKKKRLEEL

-661 VQQVINF
+661 VMQVINF

-682 RTGRAGLA
+682 RTGRAGNK
-690 GLAVSFLTPED
+690 GLACSMVTPED

-707 LTQFLKTSNQLVP
+707 LTQFLKSSNQIVP
-720 SELANHPA
+720 PELASHPA

-733 GTLNEFGQPM
+733 GTLNEHGQVM
-743 GKKLSEQ
+743 GTKITNH

>member
-1 MVVEDALK
+1 MFVSKA
-9 RKNDGG
+9 
-15 GGGEPDLKR
+15 
-24 SRGDRSGKPEVMS
+24 DR
-37 LEQMLAKRKEEKKA
+37 EK
-51 PKISFMSRN
+51 
-60 VRERNAE
+60 NAE
-67 KEANRAKTEAK
+67 KEASKQKNEAK
-78 RKAEEA
+78 KKAEEA

-109 REKERKR
+109 RERERKR
-116 REEERQREREEREK
+116 REEERAREREEREK
-130 ERLKQREEKDNLMQ
+130 ERLKQREEKDSLMQ
-144 ISSLAEMNLLKLPDS
+144 SSSLAEMNLLKLPET

-174 RHYLGMKEAKKKMQ
+174 RHYLGMKDAKKKMQ

-218 KRLEPQLL
+218 KRCEPQLL

-241 KSNSFYEE
+241 KNNSFYEE

-261 VSTFIQPQKE
+261 VSTFIQPAKE
-271 SIAFKTRD
+271 SASFKNRD
-279 IECKDEHKVHWTDKP
+279 IEINDDNKVHWTDKP
-294 LHEMTTRD
+294 IQEMQTRD
-302 WRIFREDFQIYIR
+302 WRIFREDFQIFIR

-324 IWAEGGLPWELLEA
+324 IWAEGPLPWELLEA

-345 RPTPIQMQAIPIAL
+345 RPTPIQMQTIPIAC
-359 ECRDLIGVAETG
+359 EYRDLIAVAETG
-371 SGKTAAYML
+371 SGKTCAYML
-380 PLLNYVKKLP
+380 PILTYVKKLP
-390 QLDDTTA
+390 PLDDTTA
-397 QDGPYAV
+397 QDGPYAIV
-404 VMAPSRELILQ
+404 LAPSRELVLQ

-420 NKFATFTQARMV
+420 RKFGQFVSCRMV
-432 SVVGGRDAEQQ
+432 SIVGGRDAEQQ
-443 AFTLRQGVEICL
+443 AFTLRQGVECAF

-462 DALDKRHTV
+462 DSLDKRHTV

-477 IILDEADKMVDLGFE
+477 IVIDEADKMVDLGFE

-505 NMKAE
+505 NMKAN
-510 NEDEVLQQELSA
+510 NEDEALKQELEA
-522 KAGHRKFRVTQMFS
+522 KAGHRRYRITQMFS
-536 ATMPPAVERMARQFL
+536 ATMPPAIERLARNFL
-551 RHPSIISVGDP
+551 RCPAIVSVGDP

-573 EFISEAKKKKRLEEL
+573 EFIGEAKKKKRLEEL

-615 SGYRVCS
+615 GGYRVCS

-641 GRYDIL
+641 GRYDVL

-661 VQQVINF
+661 VMQVINF

-682 RTGRAGLA
+682 RTGRAGNK
-690 GLAVSFLTPED
+690 GLARSMLTPED
-701 SEIFYD
+701 QDIFYD
-707 LTQFLKTSNQLVP
+707 LNEFLKSSGQLVP
-720 SELANHPA
+720 PELANHPA

-733 GTLNEFGQPM
+733 GTLNEFGQPV
-743 GKKLSEQ
+743 GRKLSEQ
-750 IVYAKK
+750 VVYAKK

>member
-1 MVVEDALK
+1 MVAEEKRKAEEGEDAGTAK
-9 RKNDGG
+9 KAKT
-15 GGGEPDLKR
+15 EA
-24 SRGDRSGKPEVMS
+24 MS

-51 PKISFMSRN
+51 PKINFVSKGDRDK
-60 VRERNAE
+60 NAE
-67 KEANRAKTEAK
+67 KEASRQKNEAK
-78 RKAEEA
+78 KKAEEA

-109 REKERKR
+109 RERERKR
-116 REEERQREREEREK
+116 REEERQREREEREREK
-130 ERLKQREEKDNLMQ
+130 LKQREEKDSLMTT
-144 ISSLAEMNLLKLPDS
+144 STLAELNLLKLPET

-255 EYTGED
+255 QYTGED
-261 VSTFIQPQKE
+261 VSKFIQAAKE
-271 SIAFKTRD
+271 TAAFKNRD
-279 IECKDEHKVHWTDKP
+279 IETKDDNKVHWTDKP
-294 LHEMTTRD
+294 VEEMTSRD
-302 WRIFREDFQIYIR
+302 WRIFREDFQIFIR

-324 IWAEGGLPWELLEA
+324 IWAEGPLPWELLEA
-338 IHKVGYA
+338 IHKVGYS
-345 RPTPIQMQAIPIAL
+345 RPTPIQMQAIPIAA
-359 ECRDLIGVAETG
+359 ENRDMICIAETG

-380 PLLNYVKKLP
+380 PLLSYVKKLP
-390 QLDDTTA
+390 PLDDTTA
-397 QDGPYAV
+397 QDGPYGIV
-404 VMAPSRELILQ
+404 LAPSRELVLQ

-420 NKFATFTQARMV
+420 RKFGQFCNSRMV
-432 SVVGGRDAEQQ
+432 SLVGGRDAEQQ
-443 AFTLRQGVEICL
+443 AFQLRQGVEVAF

-462 DALDKRHTV
+462 EALDKRHTV

-477 IILDEADKMVDLGFE
+477 VVIDEADKMVDLGFE
-492 DYVRRVLL
+492 DYVRRILL

-505 NMKAE
+505 NLKSE
-510 NEDEVLQQELSA
+510 NEDEAYKQEREGM
-522 KAGHRKFRVTQMFS
+522 AGNRKYRITQMFS
-536 ATMPPAVERMARQFL
+536 ATMPTALEKISRQFL
-551 RHPSIISVGDP
+551 RVPAFVSVGDP
-562 GHAKKDIEQRL
+562 GTAKKDIEQRL
-573 EFISEAKKKKRLEEL
+573 EFIAEAKKKKRLEEL

-615 SGYRVCS
+615 TGYRVCS

-682 RTGRAGLA
+682 RTGRAGKA
-690 GLAVSFLTPED
+690 GLAVSFVTPED
-701 SEIFYD
+701 QDIFYD
-707 LTQFLKTSNQLVP
+707 LKQFLTTSQQLVP
-720 SELANHPA
+720 PELANHPA
-728 SKFKP
+728 AKFKP
-733 GTLNEFGQPM
+733 GSVNEFGQPV

-750 IVYAKK
+750 VVYAKK